1 MKTESDAP
9 LSDETLPLYYL
20 EKGKLRF
27 MFRGRHYTLFR
38 PRLGGSYY
46 IKIQRQGFRKT
57 TSLHTD
63 DPERAVAMAINVVDY
78 FLTGVDPEALK
89 EPSHATA
96 DLVTRSYRIIA
107 LRHGL
112 KEVTIDGNISSLKKI
127 IGRRQSLRSYPIS
140 RLTGKLVREFIDF
153 ELDLIAGQGEEAR
166 QRKLRSIR
174 SVLKQAKSIF
184 KKSFHSRYEDAGIYL
199 GNIEG
204 FMLEQGETPATKTKV
219 PLEDEVMEVL
229 DAKVEALSEVRPDF
243 HAAYL
248 LAKST
253 LRRGEIQRAKWD
265 WIQMKKGQPHIV
277 MSADDQKGKKAT
289 SIPLDPS
296 IYATLQQWYK
306 LTKDKEYILPED
318 GWAGERCGYFMKE
331 LDKWLREKGGLK
343 TDHTFHELRA
353 HTLHT
358 VREKYGLEVAARVA
372 RHSDSSI
379 TAQAYTGEKKI
390 PANFNFR

>member
-1 MKTESDAP
+1 MFDGEPEDFDDFSESAHLDG
-9 LSDETLPLYYL
+9 ELPEHVI
-20 EKGKLRF
+20 EKGKIRF
-27 MFRGRHYTLFR
+27 KYKGRRYSLFR

-63 DPERAVAMAINVVDY
+63 DPERAVAMAINVIDY
-78 FLTGVDPEALK
+78 FLTGLDPEALK

-96 DLVTRSYRIIA
+96 DLVTRSYRVIA

-112 KEVTIDGNISSLKKI
+112 KEVTIAGNISSLKKI
-127 IGRRQSLRSYPIS
+127 IGRRKSLRSYPMS

-166 QRKLRSIR
+166 QRKLRSIQ
-174 SVLKQAKSIF
+174 SALKQAKSIF

-204 FMLEQGETPATKTKV
+204 FMLERGETPASVDKE
-219 PLEDEVMEVL
+219 PLEDEVVEVL
-229 DAKVEALSEVRPDF
+229 DAKMEALGEVQPDF

-265 WIQMKKGQPHIV
+265 WIQMKKGQPQIV

-296 IYATLQQWYK
+296 IYTALQRWYK
-306 LTKDKEYILPED
+306 LTDDKEYILPED
-318 GWAGERCGYFMKE
+318 GWVGERCGYFMKKV
-331 LDKWLREKGGLK
+331 DKWLRDEGGLK
-343 TDHTFHELRA
+343 TDKTFHELRA
-353 HTLHT
+353 YTLHT
-358 VREKYGLEVAARVA
+358 IREKYGQEGAARWE
-372 RHSDSSI
+372 RRS
-379 TAQAYTGEKKI
+379 
-390 PANFNFR
+390 

>member
-1 MKTESDAP
+1 MKTENEVPAP
-9 LSDETLPLYYL
+9 DDLPLYYF
-20 EKGKLRF
+20 EKGKMRF
-27 MFRGRHYTLFR
+27 MYRGRHYTLFR

-46 IKIQRQGFRKT
+46 IKIQRLGFRKT

-63 DPERAVAMAINVVDY
+63 DPDRAVAMAINVIDY
-78 FLTGVDPEALK
+78 FLTGIDPEALK

-96 DLVTRSYRIIA
+96 DLVTRSYRVIA

-112 KEVTIDGNISSLKKI
+112 KERTINGNIGALKKI
-127 IGRRQSLRSYPIS
+127 IGRRTSLRNYPIS

-153 ELDLIAGQGEEAR
+153 ELDIIVGQGEEAR
-166 QRKLRSIR
+166 QGKLRSVR

-204 FMLEQGETPATKTKV
+204 FMLEQGETPAVVTKV
-219 PLEDEVMEVL
+219 PLEDEVVEAL
-229 DAKVEALSEVRPDF
+229 DAKVAQLKEVRPDF

-253 LRRGEIQRAKWD
+253 LRRSEIQRAKWD
-265 WIQMKKGQPHIV
+265 WLQMKKGQPHIV
-277 MSADDQKGKKAT
+277 MSADQKGKKAT

-296 IYATLQQWYK
+296 IYAALRQWYK
-306 LTKDKEYILPED
+306 LTEDKEYILPEN
-318 GWAGERCGYFMKE
+318 GWEGERCGYFMKE
-331 LDKWLREKGGLK
+331 LDKWLRDKGGLK

-358 VREKYGLEVAARVA
+358 IREKYGLEVAARVG
-372 RHSDSSI
+372 RHSNSSI
-379 TAQAYTGEKKI
+379 TAQCYTGEKQI
-390 PANFNFR
+390 PAGFNLN